1 MQGSYDVVIIG
12 SGVVGSSIAYHLSE
26 RKQKEILVI
35 DKGFPLSG
43 TSGSTQAWVWVHNKT
58 PSWYGE
64 LSMYSAEL
72 YPFLE
77 RKIGDVEY
85 ERTGGIAPFFSEDDR
100 ELALRLA
107 EQQAEVGIDIEVL
120 TREEVLEKE
129 PALSPRIAGATF
141 SKIDGNVNPFRL
153 VELYVKAAKRNGIQ
167 FSFYNRVNDI
177 QKGQDKFTV
186 ETEKG
191 VFTAKQVVL
200 AGGPWTKEIGAFLD
214 VNVPVKQVRGQI
226 IVTEPL
232 APLLKHTIGGMR
244 QANNGEIL
252 IGYSKEEVG
261 YDRRTT
267 LDVIQDTA
275 RMAVDFV
282 PDLAKANVVRCF
294 SGIRVMPEDGFP
306 ILGEIPGVENAFIA
320 AMHSGVT
327 LSPLVGTLMT
337 ELLIDGETSL
347 SIDRYRLSRFEKD
360 SREITM
366 NGRFS

>member
-1 MQGSYDVVIIG
+1 MTNQYDIVVIG
-12 SGVVGSSIAYHLSE
+12 SGVIGSSIAYHLSE
-26 RKQKEILVI
+26 SRQKEILVI

-85 ERTGGIAPFFSEDDR
+85 KRTGGIAPFFNEADR
-100 ELALRLA
+100 EKALRLA
-107 EQQAEVGIDIEVL
+107 EKQAEVGIEIEVL
-120 TREEVLEKE
+120 NREQVLEKE
-129 PALSPRIAGATF
+129 PALSPNIAGATY

-153 VELYVKAAKRNGIQ
+153 VELYIKAAKKNYVE
-167 FSFYNRVNDI
+167 FSFYNPVVDI
-177 QKGQDKFTV
+177 EKQNGKFKIKTK
-186 ETEKG
+186 EGTFFAE
-191 VFTAKQVVL
+191 QLIL
-200 AGGPWTKEIGAFLD
+200 AGGPWTKELGELLGVDI
-214 VNVPVKQVRGQI
+214 PVKQVRGQI

-232 APLLKHTIGGMR
+232 APLIKHTIGGMR
-244 QANNGEIL
+244 QTDNGEIL

-275 RMAVDFV
+275 KMAVDYL
-282 PDLAKANVVRCF
+282 PDLAKANIVRCF
-294 SGIRVMPEDGFP
+294 SGIRVIPDDGFP
-306 ILGEIPGVENAFIA
+306 ILGEIPTVDNAFLA
-320 AMHSGVT
+320 VMHSGIT

-337 ELLIDGETSL
+337 ELLMEGETSIDL
-347 SIDRYRLSRFEKD
+347 KRLRIDRFNEFKASV
-360 SREITM
+360 
-366 NGRFS
+366 

>member
-1 MQGSYDVVIIG
+1 MRSSYDIVIIG

-26 RKQKEILVI
+26 RKQKELLVI

-77 RKIGDVEY
+77 KKIGDVEY
-85 ERTGGIAPFFSEDDR
+85 RRTGGIAPFFFEDDR
-100 ELALRLA
+100 ETALRLA
-107 EQQAEVGIDIEVL
+107 EKQAEAGIEIDVL
-120 TREEVLEKE
+120 TRDEVLEKE

-141 SKIDGNVNPFRL
+141 SRIDGNVNPFRL
-153 VELYVKAAKRNGIQ
+153 VELYIRAAKKNGAQ
-167 FSFYNRVNDI
+167 FSFYNRVSSI
-177 QKGQDKFTV
+177 EKKSDKFAVYTI
-186 ETEKG
+186 KG
-191 VFTAKQVVL
+191 VFTAKQLIL
-200 AGGPWTKEIGAFLD
+200 AGGPWTKEIGAFLGIYI
-214 VNVPVKQVRGQI
+214 PVKQIRGQI

-244 QANNGEIL
+244 QADNGEIL

-267 LDVIQDTA
+267 LDVIEDTA
-275 RMAVDFV
+275 RMAIEFV

-294 SGIRVMPEDGFP
+294 SGIRVIPEDGFP
-306 ILGEIPGVENAFIA
+306 ILGEVPGVDNAWIA
-320 AMHSGVT
+320 VMHSGVT

-337 ELLIDGETSL
+337 ELLIDGEASL
-347 SIDRYRLSRFEKD
+347 PIDRYSLNRFD
-360 SREITM
+360 
-366 NGRFS
+366 NQ

>member
-1 MQGSYDVVIIG
+1 MTNQYDVVVIG
-12 SGVVGSSIAYHLSE
+12 SGVIGSSIAYHLSE
-26 RKQKEILVI
+26 SKQKEILVI

-85 ERTGGIAPFFSEDDR
+85 KRTGGIAPFFNESDR
-100 ELALRLA
+100 EKALRLA
-107 EQQAEVGIDIEVL
+107 EKQAEVGIDIEVL
-120 TREEVLEKE
+120 NREQVLEKE
-129 PALSPRIAGATF
+129 PALSPTIAGATY

-153 VELYVKAAKRNGIQ
+153 VELYIKAAKRNGAE
-167 FSFYNRVNDI
+167 FSFYNPVIDI
-177 QKGQDKFTV
+177 DKDNGNFTITTK
-186 ETEKG
+186 EG
-191 VFTAKQVVL
+191 VFYAKQLIL
-200 AGGPWTKEIGAFLD
+200 AGGPWTKGLGELLGID
-214 VNVPVKQVRGQI
+214 IPVKQVRGQI

-232 APLLKHTIGGMR
+232 APLIKHTIGGMR
-244 QANNGEIL
+244 QADNGEIL

-275 RMAVDFV
+275 KMAVDYL
-282 PDLAKANVVRCF
+282 PDLARANIVRCF
-294 SGIRVMPEDGFP
+294 SGIRVMPHDGFP
-306 ILGEIPGVENAFIA
+306 ILGEIPEIDNAFIA
-320 AMHSGVT
+320 VMHSGIT

-337 ELLIDGETSL
+337 ELLTEGETS
-347 SIDRYRLSRFEKD
+347 IDLKRLRF
-360 SREITM
+360 
-366 NGRFS
+366 NRFNECNV